1 MRIGM
6 LTGGGDC
13 PGLNA
18 VIRAVVRKGINHYG
32 DEFIGFIEGW
42 RGVLDDNTMPLD
54 LETTSGILQR
64 GGTILRSSRTNVK
77 KIEGGF
83 EKCLANIRKHKL
95 DALIALGG
103 DDTQS
108 ISVELIKR
116 GVPCVGVPKTIDNDL
131 YGTDVCFG
139 FDTAVTIATEAV
151 DRLHST
157 TEAHTR
163 VQVVEVMGRD
173 AGWIAVTA
181 GIAGGADVILAPER
195 PIDIDDVVALAE
207 EALES
212 GKRFAI
218 VVVAEGAKL
227 PHVEGQISAGAKVD
241 SFGHAR
247 LSGIG
252 QALAEEIEKRTGY
265 ETRSVNLGHTQ
276 RGGTPTAYDRMLA
289 TRYGVAAIDLVHARQ
304 VRPPRRPQGHPD
316 LRHPHRG
323 RHRQDPHSRRRP
335 LRRAGIAR
343 TEALRRKKRDSAR
356 ESRSPGTVDSSTAEE
371 TSSRPNNFPQRCRA
385 QQSATTESDRNV
397 ALLLPQNLTE
407 RHGTPVRALVT
418 ELPQSLGQPAT
429 AKSRT
434 LVIPKIFRVL

>member
-18 VIRAVVRKGINHYG
+18 VIRAVVRKGILHYG
-32 DEFIGFIEGW
+32 DEFIGFMEGW
-42 RGVLDDNTMPLD
+42 KGVLNDTTMPLD
-54 LETTSGILQR
+54 LQTTSGILQR
-64 GGTILRSSRTNVK
+64 GGTILRSSRTNIK

-83 EKCLANIRKHKL
+83 EKCLKTLQDEKL

-108 ISVELIKR
+108 ISLELIKR

-131 YGTDVCFG
+131 SGTDACFG
-139 FDTAVTIATEAV
+139 FDTAVSIATEAV

-157 TEAHTR
+157 TESHSR

-181 GIAGGADVILAPER
+181 GIAGGADVVLAPEKE
-195 PIDIDDVVALAE
+195 IDIEDVCRLVKARYD
-207 EALES
+207 S

-227 PHVEGQISAGAKVD
+227 PHVEGQVTIGEKKDA
-241 SFGHAR
+241 FGHAR

-252 QALAEEIEKRTGY
+252 QALAEEIERRTGF

-276 RGGTPTAYDRMLA
+276 RGGTPTAFDRMLA
-289 TRYGVAAIDLVHARQ
+289 TRYGIAAIDLVHEGKFGQLVVLKGTTISSIPIADAIAKTRT
-304 VRPPRRPQGHPD
+304 VGED
-316 LRHPHRG
+316 LFEVIKGLQP
-323 RHRQDPHSRRRP
+323 
-335 LRRAGIAR
+335 
-343 TEALRRKKRDSAR
+343 KK
-356 ESRSPGTVDSSTAEE
+356 
-371 TSSRPNNFPQRCRA
+371 
-385 QQSATTESDRNV
+385 
-397 ALLLPQNLTE
+397 
-407 RHGTPVRALVT
+407 
-418 ELPQSLGQPAT
+418 
-429 AKSRT
+429 
-434 LVIPKIFRVL
+434 

>member
-18 VIRAVVRKGINHYG
+18 VIRAVVRKGIWHYG
-32 DEFIGFIEGW
+32 DEFIGFRQGW
-42 RGVLDDNTMPLD
+42 RGVLDNDTMPLD
-54 LETTSGILQR
+54 LETTSGILQQ
-64 GGTILRSSRTNVK
+64 GGTILRSSRTNIK

-83 EKCLANIRKHKL
+83 EKCLQVLKDQKL

-108 ISVELIKR
+108 ISLELIQR

-131 YGTDVCFG
+131 NGTDACFG

-157 TEAHTR
+157 TESHSR

-173 AGWIAVTA
+173 AGWIAVTV
-181 GIAGGADVILAPER
+181 GIAGGADVTLLPEL
-195 PIDIDDVVALAE
+195 PIDMDEVVRLLKARW
-207 EALES
+207 ES
-212 GKRFAI
+212 GKRFAL

-227 PHVEGQISAGAKVD
+227 PQHEGQVSVGTKLDA
-241 SFGHAR
+241 FGHAR

-289 TRYGVAAIDLVHARQ
+289 TRYGLAAIDLVHAGKFGRLVVLKGTQ
-304 VRPPRRPQGHPD
+304 ISDIPLEDAIAKTRTVGED
-316 LRHPHRG
+316 LFAVVKG
-323 RHRQDPHSRRRP
+323 
-335 LRRAGIAR
+335 L
-343 TEALRRKKRDSAR
+343 
-356 ESRSPGTVDSSTAEE
+356 
-371 TSSRPNNFPQRCRA
+371 
-385 QQSATTESDRNV
+385 
-397 ALLLPQNLTE
+397 
-407 RHGTPVRALVT
+407 
-418 ELPQSLGQPAT
+418 QPKA
-429 AKSRT
+429 
-434 LVIPKIFRVL
+434 

>member
-18 VIRAVVRKGINHYG
+18 VIRAVVRKGVLHYG
-32 DEFIGFIEGW
+32 DEFIGFMEGW
-42 RGVLDDNTMPLD
+42 RGVIDDRTMVLD

-64 GGTILRSSRTNVK
+64 GGTILRSSRTNIK

-83 EKCLANIRKHKL
+83 ERCLKTLQDQKL
-95 DALIALGG
+95 DALIAMGG

-131 YGTDVCFG
+131 NGTDACFG

-157 TEAHTR
+157 TESHSR

-181 GIAGGADVILAPER
+181 GIAGGADVVLAPEKE
-195 PIDIDDVVALAE
+195 IDIDEGGRL
-207 EALES
+207 
-212 GKRFAI
+212 GKGRHGGSKKFAI
-218 VVVAEGAKL
+218 VVVGEGAKL
-227 PHVEGQISAGAKVD
+227 PHVEGQLTVGDKVD

-289 TRYGVAAIDLVHARQ
+289 TRYGLAAIDLVHA
-304 VRPPRRPQGHPD
+304 
-316 LRHPHRG
+316 G
-323 RHRQDPHSRRRP
+323 RFGRLVVLKGTQISDIP
-335 LRRAGIAR
+335 LEDAIAKNR
-343 TEALRRKKRDSAR
+343 TVGED
-356 ESRSPGTVDSSTAEE
+356 
-371 TSSRPNNFPQRCRA
+371 
-385 QQSATTESDRNV
+385 
-397 ALLLPQNLTE
+397 
-407 RHGTPVRALVT
+407 
-418 ELPQSLGQPAT
+418 
-429 AKSRT
+429 
-434 LVIPKIFRVL
+434 